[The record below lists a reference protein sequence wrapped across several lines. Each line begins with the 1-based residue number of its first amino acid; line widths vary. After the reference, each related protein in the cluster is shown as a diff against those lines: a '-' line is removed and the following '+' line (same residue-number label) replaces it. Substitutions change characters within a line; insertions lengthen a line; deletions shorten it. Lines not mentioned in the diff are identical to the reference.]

1 MKLMQD
7 ELRIKLAPGTNYQSL
22 GGEEDGVLLSMDSGY
37 LYRCNHTAL
46 AALEAITDGATFG
59 ELVDR
64 FADRYGLPTDRVR
77 DDLSRLVGNLLD
89 EKLIKKA
96 A

>member
-1 MKLMQD
+1 MQD
-7 ELRIKLAPGTNYQSL
+7 ATRIRLARGANFQSL
-22 GGEEDGVLLSMDSGY
+22 GAGEDGVLLSMDSGY

-46 AALEAITDGATFG
+46 AALEAIAGGATFG

-64 FADRYGLPTDRVR
+64 FAVRYGLPTERVR
-77 DDLSRLVGNLLD
+77 DDLSHLVGNLLD
-89 EKLIKKA
+89 EKLIEKA